1 MSTTCPLCGA
11 GYAPFGAETCEQVD
25 WQVHLTRAAPTP
37 PSRPGGGSFTPTPT
51 TTPDSGN
58 AAQADNP
65 RAGPAPIPEPCATG
79 ASSTVA
85 ELHVV
90 RALAASRPPRLA
102 RRPAWWTVRTVGAV
116 FVFGQATFAFA
127 TEDEVGRRL
136 AAVQLLRPAR
146 KGEPDRPGARLF
158 KPLRQVIESINDTF
172 KGQLDLEHHGGRT
185 PPGSSSGSCNAS
197 LP

>member
-1 MSTTCPLCGA
+1 MGGSSGGMDGATTPACPPARTDVHDVPADERVCPLCGA
-11 GYAPFGAETCEQVD
+11 GYAPFGAEACEQVD
-25 WQVHLTRAAPTP
+25 RQVHLTRAAPTP

-102 RRPAWWTVRTVGAV
+102 
-116 FVFGQATFAFA
+116 
-127 TEDEVGRRL
+127 
-136 AAVQLLRPAR
+136 
-146 KGEPDRPGARLF
+146 
-158 KPLRQVIESINDTF
+158 
-172 KGQLDLEHHGGRT
+172 
-185 PPGSSSGSCNAS
+185 
-197 LP
+197 